1 MHSLWEPLAA
11 TYHDWGKHSTHKL
24 VIVVDGF
31 LCFPHW
37 LQGDVTKCK
46 DMNPFIYNIYVI
58 YIYTHNII
66 YILYVE
72 LYTVD
77 IHYRSYGQ
85 FTSSDTLE
93 TTSVTQNGGTRR
105 GQGILS

>member
-1 MHSLWEPLAA
+1 MH
-11 TYHDWGKHSTHKL
+11 
-24 VIVVDGF
+24 
-31 LCFPHW
+31 
-37 LQGDVTKCK
+37 
-46 DMNPFIYNIYVI
+46 I